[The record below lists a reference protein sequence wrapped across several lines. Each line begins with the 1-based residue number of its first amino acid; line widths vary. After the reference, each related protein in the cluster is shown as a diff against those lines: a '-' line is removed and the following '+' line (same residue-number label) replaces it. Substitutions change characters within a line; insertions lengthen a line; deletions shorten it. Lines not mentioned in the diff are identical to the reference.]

1 MSSRSLPTQSKLP
14 PSFLDKVAAGSVT
27 ASTTFGEKFKD
38 EHYSIDVLNAILSI
52 FQIDP
57 CSSSLSRSEWAFRGF
72 EGLECLE
79 QALTASLLHP
89 HLLGQTRLRMRAC
102 MDDVLAW
109 MDSSIQTCYQDLLLD
124 PSAFQRHLASNASAV
139 VACLALKGAFLDKFV
154 QHPVLITTLLTLWPS
169 ILVKN
174 AAEAIFKVEEAG
186 TSAILSAFKTAVGHE
201 SGFHAIAA
209 LLVYNPIKLELF
221 SLCKARY
228 LGFWMK
234 TLVMMAPVFP
244 SNTLL
249 RAVAR
254 ILDQRLQQGANPIR
268 NLQSIFDHG
277 YLPVL
282 SYALIRYDLS
292 LPPNVANAQNAIL
305 SLDAYTYHPR
315 VVMSLLNAFDRL
327 ALVLSPEQME
337 ALENLPVL
345 SPGQH

>member
-1 MSSRSLPTQSKLP
+1 METSRACLTISLT
-14 PSFLDKVAAGSVT
+14 LDVLTVASYSIYAT
-27 ASTTFGEKFKD
+27 AIFSRQGLATIPFSTYWRVNSQQNIGCSGERYRSTTFGEKFKD

-52 FQIDP
+52 FQMDP

-102 MDDVLAW
+102 TDDVLAW

-221 SLCKARY
+221 CR
-228 LGFWMK
+228 
-234 TLVMMAPVFP
+234 P
-244 SNTLL
+244 
-249 RAVAR
+249 AVAR
-254 ILDQRLQQGANPIR
+254 TLHVPHFTNKTEAITDLD
-268 NLQSIFDHG
+268 
-277 YLPVL
+277 
-282 SYALIRYDLS
+282 
-292 LPPNVANAQNAIL
+292 
-305 SLDAYTYHPR
+305 
-315 VVMSLLNAFDRL
+315 
-327 ALVLSPEQME
+327 EQKT
-337 ALENLPVL
+337 
-345 SPGQH
+345 S